1 MAYCT
6 SQDRALPNSCASV
19 INSDVI
25 TIMIVEIEAIVG
37 SIWSRSA
44 LNMFRVRVELSPPE
58 MNIATTTSSKED
70 RNDSSNHGK
79 ANLRQRDCQED
90 PPARRTQAA
99 GRHLLVHV
107 VAFQRR
113 CGDDQDQ

>member
-70 RNDSSNHGK
+70 RNDSSAAVITAERICGSVIVKKTHQRV
-79 ANLRQRDCQED
+79 APRLR
-90 PPARRTQAA
+90 AA
-99 GRHLLVHV
+99 ISW
-107 VAFQRR
+107 FMS
-113 CGDDQDQ
+113 